1 MCIRDS
7 LSGVGIAGGILL
19 ALAAGRWLSSALYGV
34 SARDPLTIVVAAGT
48 MAFVALLAAAIPA
61 RRAVRVDPVY
71 ALRAE

>member
-1 MCIRDS
+1 
-7 LSGVGIAGGILL
+7 
-19 ALAAGRWLSSALYGV
+19 
-34 SARDPLTIVVAAGT
+34 LTIVVAAGT